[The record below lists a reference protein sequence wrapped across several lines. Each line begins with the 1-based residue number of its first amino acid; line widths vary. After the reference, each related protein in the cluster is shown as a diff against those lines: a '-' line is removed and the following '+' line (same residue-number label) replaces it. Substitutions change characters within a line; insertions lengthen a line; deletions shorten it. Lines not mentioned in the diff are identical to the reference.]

1 MRQGKLT
8 NEQLKNSILR
18 HVHTDH
24 PDILQGAGV
33 GEDCAVLRFGEEAC
47 VLSTD
52 PITATTH
59 KMGSLAVT
67 VSVNDVASAGANPLG
82 ILLTVLAPPNSSL
95 EEIEQVIQDA
105 AREAERQG
113 LYIIGGHTEV
123 TDAVRRLVVSTTVVG
138 KAPLSQV
145 RSAGGAQQGDM
156 LLMTKKAAPE
166 GTQILANVYPDLL
179 DEDQL
184 RRAKGWSKALSV
196 LPEGRIAAAQG
207 AHAMHDVTEGGV
219 LGACWEMAAASA
231 LGLEVYL
238 DDIPVAEETRVLCE
252 KLGIDP
258 LRLIGS
264 GVLLI
269 AYPERQPILE
279 ALTAAG
285 IEATVIGR
293 FLPRTEDR
301 RQRQSG
307 RWSELLPPEGD
318 ELYRALRQ

>member
-1 MRQGKLT
+1 MKQGKLT
-8 NEQLKNSILR
+8 NAQLKKSILA
-18 HVHTDH
+18 HVHIDH

-59 KMGSLAVT
+59 KIGALAVT

-82 ILLTVLAPPNSSL
+82 IMLTVLAPTGSSI
-95 EEIEQVIQDA
+95 EEIEQVIRDA
-105 AREAERQG
+105 AKEAERQG

-145 RSAGGAQQGDM
+145 RHAGGAEQGDV
-156 LLMTKKAAPE
+156 LIMTKKAAPE
-166 GTQILANVYPDLL
+166 GTQILANVYPALL
-179 DEDQL
+179 NEDQL

-196 LPEGRIAAAQG
+196 LPEGRIAAARG

-219 LGACWEMAAASA
+219 LGACWEMAAASG
-231 LGLEVYL
+231 LGLEVYM

-269 AYPERQPILE
+269 AHPEEKPIVD
-279 ALTAAG
+279 ALQAAG

-293 FLPRTEDR
+293 FLPRDEGY
-301 RQRQSG
+301 RQKQDG
-307 RWSELLPPEGD
+307 QWSELHPPEGD